1 MIGEVSADVL
11 NTGRKSCNKILNND
25 SEHTF
30 TMANLYRRI
39 DEWLRSLP
47 RVKYAVIMGI
57 VAFVT
62 YLGVGALLGESVLIQ
77 AVAMGLTLGAFYYFT
92 NVR

>member
-1 MIGEVSADVL
+1 
-11 NTGRKSCNKILNND
+11 
-25 SEHTF
+25 
-30 TMANLYRRI
+30 MANLYRRI